1 MKEKLK
7 NLPFGEQVSAARLL
21 KRVKE
26 AMDSYDPAEGMGAGL
41 WHDKVFKAIKWA
53 YDKGCAGFA
62 PPPFGWIEG
71 GFFTDL
77 VEGWLLSYEETGT
90 SADAFRLKA
99 LCPQAYDTVLEI
111 VVQEFW
117 ERLRMPV

>member
-1 MKEKLK
+1 MKEELK
-7 NLPFGEQVSAARLL
+7 NLPFGEQVSAESLL

-26 AMDSYDPAEGMGAGL
+26 AMDSYDWAEGMGEGL
-41 WHDKVFKAIKWA
+41 RHDKVFKAIKWA
-53 YDKGCAGFA
+53 YDKGAPFA
-62 PPPFGWIEG
+62 QQPDI
-71 GFFTDL
+71 FTDL
-77 VEGWLLSYEETGT
+77 VEGWLLTYEDTDQ
-90 SADAFRLKA
+90 SAFRLKT